1 MGATQAPLVA
11 PDFINDP
18 AHWRQR
24 RGNAYVA
31 DDMRDLE
38 SKKRMLRIA
47 DDYDRLA
54 RRAEERLRGQLGTD

>member
-1 MGATQAPLVA
+1 VA

-24 RGNAYVA
+24 AEEMRTLA

-38 SKKRMLRIA
+38 SKERMLRNGDKA
-47 DDYDRLA
+47 VHEQGGSLFA
-54 RRAEERLRGQLGTD
+54 LP